1 MPYRCSALALW
12 EVFRAITV
20 RHYTKSFWTPSSL
33 ILDTP
38 VQNHPVI
45 AEPCLARRHPAVAGL
60 TRELARH
67 KVFLPF
73 TSYHSPVT
81 FSTHFGQSLRTF
93 GWPLKTMLSFIYKIF
108 KQHFGSR
115 NCGTNLR
122 VSRTRKMANTVS
134 PWRTWRKWRQTWER
148 RSSDRLYAFRLW
160 RPIPR
165 LRDPQARRDIGYSV
179 LNSLFW
185 NSFNHK
191 AQRHREILFY
201 IFTFV
206 FYLSFLIW

>member
-115 NCGTNLR
+115 NCGTNLW

-134 PWRTWRKWRQTWER
+134 PWRRKEVKAN
-148 RSSDRLYAFRLW
+148 LGAPVV
-160 RPIPR
+160 RPALCISP
-165 LRDPQARRDIGYSV
+165 LATNPATAGPASAAGYWIFGFKFP
-179 LNSLFW
+179 LLKLF
-185 NSFNHK
+185 
-191 AQRHREILFY
+191 
-201 IFTFV
+201 
-206 FYLSFLIW
+206 